1 MYKLLKQKNK
11 FRVIEIESD
20 NVIKEFDTHEEANE
34 LYQSLKSGHGFE
46 GWTPAFILTSFF

>member
-20 NVIKEFDTHEEANE
+20 NLIKEFDTHEEANE
-34 LYQSLKSGHGFE
+34 LYQSLKNGRGFE
-46 GWTPAFILTSFF
+46 GWTPAFILTSFY